1 MSLIKRSTVPVVT
14 VFRREPSLIRG
25 ASQISGRRHT
35 TGTCGLD
42 VPLLGI
48 VGGTLM
54 GAKRMKSAAARELQ

>member
-1 MSLIKRSTVPVVT
+1 MSLVKRSTEPVVT

-25 ASQISGRRHT
+25 TSQISLRRHT
-35 TGTCGLD
+35 AGTCGLD